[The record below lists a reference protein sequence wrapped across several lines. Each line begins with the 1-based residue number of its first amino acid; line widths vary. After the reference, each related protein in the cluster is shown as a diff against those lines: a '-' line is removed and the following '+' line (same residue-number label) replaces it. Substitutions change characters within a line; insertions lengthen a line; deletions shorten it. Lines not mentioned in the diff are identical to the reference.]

1 MELGNATQGK
11 INFNFQ
17 NLTNTVPGILV
28 DFSFLHYRCCQYDIN
43 ADYYSY
49 VRAGEF
55 LTSSLEYKY
64 RVIFVV
70 FWALFVLYLAQLDN
84 NLLY

>member
-49 VRAGEF
+49 VSAGEF

-64 RVIFVV
+64 CVIFV
-70 FWALFVLYLAQLDN
+70 LVLDVICT
-84 NLLY
+84 LLGAVG